1 MENLNGSGRDSAG
14 TFDNARRPFSLGCL
28 LTFFGK
34 EVRGM
39 RRGIFFIA
47 LVVACVLTAP
57 MAFAQ
62 GGGAST
68 TGSINGKVLDSSAA
82 VLPGVTVTATSPSLM
97 GVQTAVTGTDGLYR
111 FPALPPGT
119 YSLTFELPGF
129 NTLKREN
136 IVIAMAFTATVNVE
150 LQVASLQ
157 ETVTVTGESPVIDT
171 SNTRVQQNFK
181 LEQLQEI
188 PNSRD
193 MWSLLA
199 VTPAVQMS
207 RIDVG
212 GNRAG
217 TQTGYTAYGYSGQN
231 RVLVEGINTTEGTSG
246 AGFYFDYGSFEEV
259 FLGTIGQGAEMPT
272 PGVQSQFLG
281 KSGGNKFQGEIYKDF
296 ESNGMQTN
304 NIAGN
309 LPSQYAYN
317 AATNPNGIRTDSNQ
331 IQKYNDFNLNVG
343 GPIRHD
349 KVWWYFSYRYQAT
362 DVGQPNF
369 VGPIA
374 GTAFHTDLWNPS
386 GKITYQVNQNNKIIG
401 YYQWGQ
407 KNQPNRMPG
416 PSPVTSPV
424 FVSLDQTY
432 AQSSGSWVYKGEW
445 NGTLSNKM
453 YAEARYGVF
462 GYYFP
467 LIANTNTTSPEILN
481 QQLNQILGG
490 DQKEQTD
497 RHRGQLT
504 GALTYFKDNWGGT
517 HSFKVGGEWLSEYG
531 YYGYTQVASGN
542 QRITVNASG
551 VPTQEVFYAPTATAL
566 GGVQSGPNGDLLS
579 VAALRTSDAFLSD
592 QWSAGRATMNLGVR
606 FDHYRVWT
614 PVQKQLGYTF
624 PTGVNI
630 QDQTFPEQT
639 LVTWNALAPRLG
651 ISYDLFGT
659 GTTVLKFNY
668 GLYRFNPG
676 VGVAASANQN
686 QSVKSITY
694 SLKPDGTINT
704 LTGSALA
711 GTISVDPNLKQPYSN
726 QFTGYVEQQITEGLG
741 ARVGF
746 VYLGVNNQVGTMQ
759 PNRPASA
766 YTVPFNFVDNGPD
779 GVKGTGDDQNLTFYG
794 VPNSAISGCTATTIA
809 PTATCQYP
817 TNQVVV
823 NAPTNGQYKTVE
835 FSINKRQSNK
845 WSAQGGFGYTWQ
857 KDYPSAGFP
866 GTPNGPGCA
875 DGSGGFTAECS
886 YSFYSLKATGTYTFP
901 WEVLASISY
910 RFQVGA
916 NYARTST
923 ISTPSSPSCACTT
936 SGSRQGSP
944 TNSSIYVT
952 PFNAFRQDNISVL
965 DVRVEKTVGLGK
977 IGKVRLF
984 GDVYNLLN
992 KYAAETINMSTG
1004 LSSGVPT
1011 FQTPTAILGP
1021 RTGRI
1026 GFRFVW

>member
-1 MENLNGSGRDSAG
+1 
-14 TFDNARRPFSLGCL
+14 
-28 LTFFGK
+28 
-34 EVRGM
+34 M
-39 RRGIFFIA
+39 RRRGLH
-47 LVVACVLTAP
+47 LVVAALAAGLALAAST
-57 MAFAQ
+57 AFAQ

-68 TGSINGKVLDSSAA
+68 TGSINGKVSDNSGA
-82 VLPGVTVTATSPSLM
+82 VLPGVTVTVTSTSLM
-97 GVQTAVTGTDGLYR
+97 GVQTSVTDGGGNYR
-111 FPALPPGT
+111 FPALPPGSYT
-119 YSLTFELPGF
+119 VTFELPGF
-129 NTLKREN
+129 NVLKREN
-136 IVIAMAFTATVNVE
+136 IQISMGFTANVNVE

-181 LEQLQEI
+181 LEALQEI

-199 VTPAVQMS
+199 VTPSVQMS

-259 FLGTIGQGAEMPT
+259 FLGTSGPGAEMPT

-281 KSGGNKFQGEIYKDF
+281 KSGGNRFQGEIYKDY
-296 ESNGMQTN
+296 ESNGMQGD
-304 NIAGN
+304 NIASN

-317 AATNPNGIRTDSNQ
+317 AATNPNGIRDHSNEL
-331 IQKYNDFNLNVG
+331 QKYNDFNLNVG
-343 GPIRHD
+343 GPIKHD

-386 GKITYQVNQNNKIIG
+386 GKVTYQLNQNNKLIG

-407 KNQPNRMPG
+407 KSQPNRMPG
-416 PSPVTSPV
+416 PSPVTNPV

-445 NGTLSNKM
+445 NGTLNKNL

-467 LIANTNTTSPEILN
+467 LVANTNTTQPEVLN
-481 QQLNQILGG
+481 AQLNQILGG
-490 DQKEQTD
+490 DQIEQTD
-497 RHRGQLT
+497 RHRGQAT
-504 GALTYFKDNWGGT
+504 GALTYFKDGWGGT
-517 HSFKVGGEWLSEYG
+517 HNFKVGGEWLSETG
-531 YYGYTQVASGN
+531 YYGFKQVASGN
-542 QRITVNASG
+542 ERITVNTTG
-551 VPTQEVFYAPTATAL
+551 VPTQVVYYAPTATAI
-566 GGVQSGPNGDLLS
+566 GGVLAGPNGDLLS
-579 VAALRTSDAFLSD
+579 VDKVTTFDAFLTD
-592 QWSAGRATMNLGVR
+592 QYAVGHATFNFGFR

-614 PVQKQLGYTF
+614 PAQNQLAYTF
-624 PTGVNI
+624 PTPANVAPI
-630 QDQTFPEQT
+630 SIPATTFPET
-639 LVTWNALAPRLG
+639 TYVTWNAFAPRLG
-651 ISYDLFGT
+651 VAYDLFAT
-659 GTTVLKFNY
+659 GKTIVKVNY

-676 VGVAASANQN
+676 VGVAANANQN
-686 QSVKSITY
+686 QASKSVTY
-694 SLKPDGTINT
+694 SLKAAGPNDPIVYNGYTTST

-726 QFTGYVEQQITEGLG
+726 QYTAFLEQQVTEGVG
-741 ARVGF
+741 AHFGF
-746 VYLGVNNQVGTMQ
+746 VMFQVRNQVGTMQ

-766 YTVPFNFVDNGPD
+766 YTVPFTFVDVGPD
-779 GVKGTGDDQNLTFYG
+779 GKAGTADDRNVTAYG
-794 VPNSAISGCTATTIA
+794 IPNNQISGCTATQTS
-809 PTATCQYP
+809 PTANCLYP

-823 NAPTNGQYKTVE
+823 NAPNNGDYKTVE
-835 FSINKRQSNK
+835 FAINKRMSHNY
-845 WSAQGGFGYTWQ
+845 SANVGAGYTWQ
-857 KDYPSAGFP
+857 RDYPSGGAP

-875 DGSGGFTAECS
+875 SGLGFTAECD
-886 YSFYSLKATGTYTFP
+886 YAFYSLKATGAYNFP
-901 WEVLASISY
+901 WGILASLSY
-910 RFQVGA
+910 RFQAGA
-916 NYARTST
+916 NYARTGS
-923 ISTPSSPSCACTT
+923 IATPASPAPSCNCTT
-936 SGSRQGSP
+936 SASRQGSP
-944 TNSSIYVT
+944 TNTSFYLS
-952 PFNAFRQDNISVL
+952 PFNANRQDNISVL
-965 DVRVEKTVGLGK
+965 DLRVEKTVPLGPTK
-977 IGKVRLF
+977 LRLF
-984 GDVYNLLN
+984 GDIYNITN
-992 KYAAETINMSTG
+992 QYAAETINVSTG

>member
-1 MENLNGSGRDSAG
+1 M
-14 TFDNARRPFSLGCL
+14 
-28 LTFFGK
+28 K
-34 EVRGM
+34 
-39 RRGIFFIA
+39 RGIYTLLVGLA
-47 LVVACVLTAP
+47 LLGVSGS
-57 MAFAQ
+57 AFAQ

-68 TGSINGKVLDSSAA
+68 TGSINGRIEDSSAA

-97 GVQTAVTGTDGLYR
+97 GVQTAVSDTGGNYR

-119 YSLTFELPGF
+119 YTVTFELPGF

-136 IVIAMAFTATVNVE
+136 IQIAMGFTAAVNVQ
-150 LQVASLQ
+150 LQVAAVQ
-157 ETVTVTGESPVIDT
+157 ETVTVTGDSPVIDT
-171 SNTRVQQNFK
+171 SATRVQQNFK

-199 VTPAVQMS
+199 VTPSVQMS

-296 ESNGMQTN
+296 ENNGMQTN
-304 NIAGN
+304 NIVGN
-309 LPSQYAYN
+309 LPPQYAYN
-317 AATNPNGIRTDSNQ
+317 ATTYPNGIRSDSNQ

-343 GPIRHD
+343 GPITHD
-349 KVWWYFSYRYQAT
+349 KVWWYFSYRYQST

-369 VGPIA
+369 VGNIS
-374 GTAFHTDLWNPS
+374 GTPFHTDLWNPS
-386 GKITYQVNQNNKIIG
+386 GKVTYQINQNNKLIG

-416 PSPVTSPV
+416 PSPVTNPV
-424 FVSLDQTY
+424 FTSLDQTY
-432 AQSSGSWVYKGEW
+432 RQGSGSWVYKGEW
-445 NGTLSNKM
+445 NGTISNNM

-467 LIANTNTTSPEILN
+467 LVANTDTNQPQIVN
-481 QQLNQILGG
+481 QQLNQLFNG
-490 DQKEQTD
+490 DEKEQTD
-497 RHRGQLT
+497 RHRGQAT
-504 GALTYFKDNWGGT
+504 GALTYFKDGWGGT
-517 HSFKVGGEWLSEYG
+517 HNFKVGGEWLSEIG

-542 QRITVNASG
+542 ERITVNAAG
-551 VPTQEVFYAPTATAL
+551 LPTQVVYYAPTATAI
-566 GGVQSGPNGDLLS
+566 GGVLAGPHGDLLS
-579 VAALRTSDAFLSD
+579 TDRVTTYDAFLTD
-592 QWSAGRATMNLGVR
+592 QYTVGRATLNFGAR
-606 FDHYRVWT
+606 YDHYRVWT
-614 PVQKQLGYTF
+614 PVQNQLAYTF
-624 PTGVNI
+624 PTGLAI
-630 QDQTFPEQT
+630 PAQSFPEVT
-639 LVTWNALAPRLG
+639 YVTWNAFAPRVG
-651 ISYDLFGT
+651 VAYDLLGT
-659 GTTVLKFNY
+659 GKTVLKANY

-686 QSVKSITY
+686 QATKSVTYSVKTAGPADAQIFGLPGYTV
-694 SLKPDGTINT
+694 NQ

-726 QFTGYVEQQITEGLG
+726 QYTAFLEQQISEGVG
-741 ARVGF
+741 AHVGF
-746 VYLGVNNQVGTMQ
+746 VLFQVNNQVGTMQ
-759 PNRPASA
+759 ANRPASA
-766 YTVPFNFVDNGPD
+766 YTVPFNFLDVGPD
-779 GVKGTGDDQNLTFYG
+779 GKAGTGDDQNFTLYG
-794 VPNSAISGCTATTIA
+794 IPNSLISGCTATQTA
-809 PTATCQYP
+809 PTANCQYP

-823 NAPTNGQYKTVE
+823 NAPNNGTYKTVE
-835 FSINKRQSNK
+835 FALNKRQSHN
-845 WSAQGGFGYTWQ
+845 WSANVGAGYTWQ
-857 KDYPSAGFP
+857 RDYPLANAP

-875 DGSGGFTAECS
+875 DGAGGFTALCD
-886 YSFYSLKATGTYTFP
+886 YTFYSAKATGAYQFP
-901 WEVLASISY
+901 WGVLASLSY
-910 RFQVGA
+910 RFQAGQ
-916 NYARTST
+916 NYSRTT
-923 ISTPSSPSCACTT
+923 AITAPASCNCTT
-936 SGSRQGSP
+936 SASRQGSP
-944 TNSSIYVT
+944 TNTTIYVT
-952 PFNAFRQDNISVL
+952 PYNANRQDNISVL
-965 DVRVEKTVGLGK
+965 DLRVEKTVGLRIAK
-977 IGKVRLF
+977 LRLF
-984 GDVYNLLN
+984 GDVYNITN
-992 KYAAETINMSTG
+992 KYAAETINQGTG